1 MPAWGFK
8 AFVPKDKFVQPS
20 PYITR
25 FSPGHDARLVPQ
37 GTNGETVRI
46 GFEFSQQM
54 DCGDIT
60 NSLTITSN
68 TLDDESPQL
77 DTTSVSCK
85 SIEDANVVT
94 WPGALTSVFSYE
106 VDLGNVF
113 PGVHRVTLS
122 NVTTAD
128 GNQST
133 GVSKLFAIQVEKV
146 TILIKS
152 GSRSTTFFSV
162 SDRSTIRW
170 SGHSWPTTVEHYCS
184 MTRPLRLS
192 PYQ

>member
-37 GTNGETVRI
+37 GTSGDTVRI

-60 NSLTITSN
+60 NSLTITSKALN
-68 TLDDESPQL
+68 NEGPQL
-77 DTTSVSCK
+77 DITSVSCK
-85 SIEDANVVT
+85 SIEETDVVT

-106 VDLGNVF
+106 VDLSNVF
-113 PGVHRVTLS
+113 PGVHRVTLR

-133 GVSKLFAIQVEKV
+133 GVSKFLIIQVEKV
-146 TILIKS
+146 NILIEL

-162 SDRSTIRW
+162 SDRLTIRW
-170 SGHSWPTTVEHYCS
+170 CGRS
-184 MTRPLRLS
+184 
-192 PYQ
+192 

>member
-25 FSPGHDARLVPQ
+25 FSPGHDARLVPL
-37 GTNGETVRI
+37 GTSGETVRI
-46 GFEFSQQM
+46 GFEFSQEM

-60 NSLTITSN
+60 NSLTITSKA
-68 TLDDESPQL
+68 LDNETPQL
-77 DTTSVSCK
+77 DTTSVSCQP
-85 SIEDANVVT
+85 IEETNVVA

-106 VDLGNVF
+106 VDLSNVF

-133 GVSKLFAIQVEKV
+133 GVSIFLTIRVEKA
-146 TILIKS
+146 TILIES
-152 GSRSTTFFSV
+152 GSPSTTSFSV
-162 SDRSTIRW
+162 SES
-170 SGHSWPTTVEHYCS
+170 
-184 MTRPLRLS
+184 
-192 PYQ
+192 

>member
-37 GTNGETVRI
+37 GTSGETVRI
-46 GFEFSQQM
+46 GFEFSQEM
-54 DCGDIT
+54 DIT
-60 NSLTITSN
+60 NSLTITSKA
-68 TLDDESPQL
+68 LDDEIPQL

-85 SIEDANVVT
+85 SIEETDVVT

-133 GVSKLFAIQVEKV
+133 GVSIFLAIKVEKITV
-146 TILIKS
+146 LIES
-152 GSRSTTFFSV
+152 GSPSTTFFSG
-162 SDRSTIRW
+162 
-170 SGHSWPTTVEHYCS
+170 SG
-184 MTRPLRLS
+184 R
-192 PYQ
+192 

>member
-1 MPAWGFK
+1 MPAWSFK
-8 AFVPKDKFVQPS
+8 AFVPKAKFVQPS

-37 GTNGETVRI
+37 ETSGDIVRI
-46 GFEFSQQM
+46 GFEFSQEM
-54 DCGDIT
+54 NCADIT
-60 NSLTITSN
+60 RSLTITSKALN
-68 TLDDESPQL
+68 DESPQL

-85 SIEDANVVT
+85 SIEETEVVT

-106 VDLGNVF
+106 IDLGNVF

-133 GVSKLFAIQVEKV
+133 NVSRQFSIKIEECS
-146 TILIKS
+146 ILIES
-152 GSRSTTFFSV
+152 GSPLTTFFSV
-162 SDRSTIRW
+162 LER
-170 SGHSWPTTVEHYCS
+170 
-184 MTRPLRLS
+184 
-192 PYQ
+192 

>member
-1 MPAWGFK
+1 MSRFEGSDIPNGCYPNLTMPAWGFK

-20 PYITR
+20 PYVTR

-37 GTNGETVRI
+37 GTSGETIRI
-46 GFEFSQQM
+46 GFEFSQNM
-54 DCGDIT
+54 DCRDIT
-60 NSLTITSN
+60 NSLTITSKA
-68 TLDDESPQL
+68 LDDESPQL

-85 SIEDANVVT
+85 SIEETDVAT

-133 GVSKLFAIQVEKV
+133 GVSTFLAIKVEKV
-146 TILIKS
+146 TILIEPRS
-152 GSRSTTFFSV
+152 PSTTFFSV
-162 SDRSTIRW
+162 SDR
-170 SGHSWPTTVEHYCS
+170 
-184 MTRPLRLS
+184 
-192 PYQ
+192 